1 MVIEYSYARIS
12 LISSYI
18 ITNKTLIFSLFYK
31 RQSESSYFSA
41 QKRTWSESILRKR
54 FRTRYKYYH

>member
-18 ITNKTLIFSLFYK
+18 ITNKNA
-31 RQSESSYFSA
+31 RG
-41 QKRTWSESILRKR
+41 QKV
-54 FRTRYKYYH
+54 F